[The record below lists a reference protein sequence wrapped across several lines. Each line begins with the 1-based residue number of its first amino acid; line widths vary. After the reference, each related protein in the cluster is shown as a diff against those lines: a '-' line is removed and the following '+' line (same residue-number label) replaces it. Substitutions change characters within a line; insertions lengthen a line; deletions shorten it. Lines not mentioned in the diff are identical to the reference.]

1 MDVVELYSQAQHEEK
16 LSRLRRVM
24 ALRGLRATGYSQQQ
38 IADLLGISQP
48 AISQQLKMPLDAIL
62 PADLVRAA
70 APILVSLASDRGFSD
85 LAVFGSVARGEAGP
99 DSDIDLIIRPAKN
112 TDLFELFEF
121 SELCTSILGRPVDL
135 VSYNGLKSKID
146 DDILRDLKPL
156 S

>member
-1 MDVVELYSQAQHEEK
+1 MDVVQLYSQAQHEEK
-16 LSRLRRVM
+16 LARLRRVM
-24 ALRGLRATGYSQQQ
+24 ALRGLRAAGHSQRQ

-48 AISQQLKMPLDAIL
+48 AISQQLKMSLDDIS

-70 APILVSLASDRGFSD
+70 APILASLASDRGFSH

-99 DSDIDLIIRPAKN
+99 DSDVDLIVRPAKGA
-112 TDLFELFEF
+112 DIFEIIAF
-121 SELCTSILGRPVDL
+121 SDLCTSILGRPVDL
-135 VSYNGLKSKID
+135 VSYDGLRPKID

>member
-16 LSRLRRVM
+16 LARLRRVM

-112 TDLFELFEF
+112 TDLFELFAF

-135 VSYNGLKSKID
+135 VSYNGLKPKID
-146 DDILRDLKPL
+146 DDILLDLKPL